1 MGSTSI
7 SDGLDG
13 SSTLTR
19 TCAEDDHQ
27 QDQGHDET
35 HDRHSR
41 GIPLRTV
48 CTPGFNGQ

>member
-35 HDRHSR
+35 HSSYSR
-41 GIPLRTV
+41 DTARKTSLH
-48 CTPGFNGQ
+48 QAL